1 MSDAMRVDLKKG
13 VAANLLYGNSRGR
26 RQESSV
32 LHFFD
37 RFSDGKDEG
46 TVYEGQDNVRIEWI

>member
-1 MSDAMRVDLKKG
+1 MSDAVRVDLKKG
-13 VAANLLYGNSRGR
+13 VTTNLLHGNSRR
-26 RQESSV
+26 RREESSI
-32 LHFFD
+32 LHFFN